1 MKRLWS
7 FIIISLVVHTLCWVI
22 VRKIPAPQLSQP
34 LLVLDLVGPED
45 SRLKMQQPIVRE
57 SFVPEDMK
65 LKDLKE
71 RADLLSRESQR
82 VREQM
87 KAKKSGLTQN
97 RSVVTPSLP
106 ESRDSTRV
114 MASKQPDPFS
124 GLESPLEKVRK
135 QNPRSRAETRTPPTE
150 RGLAGLPL
158 GPSTIGESLPED
170 IKVGSF
176 TALNTDRYLFYSFF
190 ARIEE
195 LIRFRW
201 EEMVERGLQTTP
213 RATLKSS
220 MNDRWVT
227 HVEVWLK
234 PTGEFHSF
242 HILKESGIRA
252 FDQAAVQ
259 AFVQAKFFP
268 NPPREM
274 VEEDNFVRLQYSFQ
288 VNVNPQLFAR
298 P

>member
-7 FIIISLVVHTLCWVI
+7 FIIISLVLHALSWAVL
-22 VRKIPAPQLSQP
+22 RKIPATQPSQP
-34 LLVLDLVGPED
+34 LLVLDLVSPED
-45 SRLKMQQPIVRE
+45 SRIKMQQPIVRE
-57 SFVPEDMK
+57 TLVPENLK
-65 LKDLKE
+65 LQDLKE

-87 KAKKSGLTQN
+87 KAARTGLTQN
-97 RSVVTPSLP
+97 RSAVAPSK
-106 ESRDSTRV
+106 V
-114 MASKQPDPFS
+114 DPFS
-124 GLESPLEKVRK
+124 GLESPLEKIGTK
-135 QNPRSRAETRTPPTE
+135 AGSRPAPKVAPSE

-158 GPSTIGESLPED
+158 GPSTLGESLPDD
-170 IKVGSF
+170 IRVGSF

-201 EEMVERGLQTTP
+201 EEMVERGLQNTP
-213 RATLKSS
+213 RATLKAS

-227 HVEVWLK
+227 HLEVWLR

-252 FDQAAVQ
+252 FDQAAIQ

-274 VEEDNFVRLQYSFQ
+274 VEEDGFVRLQYSFQ